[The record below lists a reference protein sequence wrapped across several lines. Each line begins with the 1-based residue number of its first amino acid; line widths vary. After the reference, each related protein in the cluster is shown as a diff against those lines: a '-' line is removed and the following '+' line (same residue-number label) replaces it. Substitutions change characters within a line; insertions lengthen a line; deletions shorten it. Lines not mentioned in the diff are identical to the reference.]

1 MASRLLFFAVFTG
14 RGDFK
19 VEGALGGLPWK
30 SGARAKTLPSVFTPK
45 MSPLAI
51 AVCKKAVQV
60 NY

>member
-1 MASRLLFFAVFTG
+1 MASRLLFFAVNTG
-14 RGDFK
+14 RGNFK
-19 VEGALGGLPWK
+19 VEGALGLPWK
-30 SGARAKTLPSVFTPK
+30 SGARANTLPSVFTPK